1 MKNNLKNVAIV
12 ALTIACCY
20 NSYQLGKQS
29 KVNEIKRNMVELEM
43 EWYHE
48 SDVEKIVEARDIW
61 FEYED

>member
-29 KVNEIKRNMVELEM
+29 KVDEIKRNMVELEM

-48 SDVEKIVEARDIW
+48 SDVEKIVESKNIYL
-61 FEYED
+61 E